1 MKIGIDYREA
11 IRGNKAGKGWYVWH
25 VVDEW
30 KKIIKDDE
38 VFLFVDQDF
47 EDVLPAN
54 WRKVIIKQSGYFW
67 HLSVLWKMRGMV
79 DVYFSPTSYLV
90 PWLDWSGKCV
100 VVVHDLV
107 AFKDEIA
114 GQHNPRAKWIEK
126 MTLKG
131 AMKNARRVIVPS
143 EATKRDLLE
152 VSEINADKVVRVY
165 EGIGVANDKFQMTND
180 EGENSKLK
188 AQNSKPQLKTQNYD
202 EMIVSLKNK
211 FGIVGDYI
219 LFVAT
224 LEPRKNLENLILAYK
239 KLLDDRA
246 WQGQLILAGK
256 KGWYYEGLFELVE
269 RWNLQE
275 KVIFTGYVTEEEKY
289 NLMRNAECF
298 CYISRYE
305 GFGLPILE
313 AMSVGTPVVTSNVS
327 CLPEIA
333 GNVAKLV
340 NPDDVNDISDSIW
353 QILSD
358 RSLADVMSGRGV
370 ERVKEFSWEKAAR
383 EIYQLLITN
392 C

>member
-11 IRGNKAGKGWYVWH
+11 IRENKAGKGWYVWH

-38 VFLFVDQDF
+38 VFLFVDKDF
-47 EDVLPAN
+47 EDINLPAN
-54 WRKVIIKQSGYFW
+54 WHKVIIKKGGFLW
-67 HLSVLWKMRGMV
+67 HLNVWWKMRVMV

-90 PWLDWSGKCV
+90 SWLDWSGKCV

-126 MTLKG
+126 VTLAG
-131 AMKNARRVIVPS
+131 AVKNARKIVVPS
-143 EATKRDLLE
+143 ETTKKDLLE
-152 VSEINADKVVRVY
+152 ITGVDADKVERVY
-165 EGIGVANDKFQMTND
+165 EGVGKKNFQFSISNFQIEIDKIR
-180 EGENSKLK
+180 K
-188 AQNSKPQLKTQNYD
+188 
-202 EMIVSLKNK
+202 K
-211 FGIVGDYI
+211 FNISRDYI
-219 LFVAT
+219 LFVGT

-239 KLLDDRA
+239 KLLDDKN
-246 WQGQLILAGK
+246 WQGQLVLAGK
-256 KGWYYEGLFELVE
+256 KGWYFEGLFELAE

-298 CYISRYE
+298 CYISKYE

-313 AMSVGTPVVTSNVS
+313 AMAVGTPVITSNVS

-340 NPDDVNDISDSIW
+340 NPDNIDEISEGIW

-358 RSLADVMSGRGV
+358 RSLADVMSARGI

-383 EIYQLLITN
+383 EVYQLLIAN
-392 C
+392 N